1 MTKNSSD
8 KVAKQ
13 KQSQQGADGG
23 ARFTIFNLLPRS
35 RVRETVESKVTKQK
49 KVARQKKFQQGAGGG
64 ARTAILH
71 LLTSKSVRETIESIV
86 VAFALA
92 FLFRT
97 FEAEAFVIPTGSMA
111 PTLQGRHQDVVCP
124 MCGYPYRVSASGEID
139 QDDGRNRIDVIG
151 GECLNCRYWACT
163 NRRQGKLLGSQRPW
177 QGKLLGSPRS
187 FNVGALDR
195 DAESESANG
204 DRIIVSKF
212 AYAFQEPERW
222 DVFVFR
228 FPGNAS
234 RNYIKRLVG
243 LPGETLKLHRGDVFR
258 AEQVAK
264 NTKMERNLPYTIV
277 RKPPFKAVAM
287 AQMVHDNQYQ
297 AETLTE
303 HGWPRRWGTWPRGA
317 AASQGDWQ
325 PADNHRRFMTDG
337 SSQETAWIRYQH
349 RVPDFAQWNQIVE
362 AAQTQDPTEKASL
375 LQNLQPQPELI
386 SDAYSYNSDIKF
398 YSPAQVESNRAAM
411 GMYWVGDLMFE
422 CTLEVLRP
430 GGSVVL
436 DLVEGGKH
444 FQCTFDLTTGAA
456 TLDIDG
462 AFYDAEGETAQ
473 RPVAQTAVRGQ
484 GFYDLRFANF
494 DDQLFLWVNGKS
506 VVFDLPTTYPPLGNT
521 IPVSDAED
529 GGDLA
534 PVGIGAEGA
543 AVAVD
548 KLKIKRDVYYIS
560 PPPPDKHRNY
570 QRAYESGP
578 LNFHPRLSSEEA
590 AFGARRV
597 LTEKSRWPQWFA
609 QMHALYFPL
618 ERFELPDRGQD
629 QFFALGDNSPQ
640 SQDSRLWHH
649 KYLKTEYYVERDLLI
664 GKALFIYWP
673 LWPLTHIDWVR

>member
-1 MTKNSSD
+1 MTKNNSR
-8 KVAKQ
+8 KVAK
-13 KQSQQGADGG
+13 
-23 ARFTIFNLLPRS
+23 
-35 RVRETVESKVTKQK
+35 
-49 KVARQKKFQQGAGGG
+49 QKKFQQGVGGG
-64 ARTAILH
+64 VGMAILH
-71 LLTSKSVRETIESIV
+71 FLTSKSVRETIESIV

-111 PTLQGRHQDVVCP
+111 PTLQGRHQDVDCP
-124 MCGYPYRVSASGEID
+124 MCGYPYRVSASSEID
-139 QDDGRNRIDVIG
+139 PATERKQADVIG
-151 GECLNCRYWACT
+151 GECANCRYWACT
-163 NRRQGKLLGSQRPW
+163 NRRQGKLLGTPRP
-177 QGKLLGSPRS
+177 
-187 FNVGALDR
+187 FNEGALQ
-195 DAESESANG
+195 ANTESESANG

-258 AEQVAK
+258 AEQIAENNK
-264 NTKMERNLPYTIV
+264 TARNLAYTIV

-297 AETLTE
+297 AEMLTQ

-317 AASQGDWQ
+317 AANPGDWQ
-325 PADNHRRFMTDG
+325 PTDNHRRFMTDG
-337 SSQETAWIRYQH
+337 TSQKTTWLRYQH

-362 AAQTQDPTEKASL
+362 AAQTQDPTKKAGL
-375 LQNLQPQPELI
+375 LQSMQPEPELI
-386 SDAYSYNSDIKF
+386 SDAYSYNSGIVF
-398 YSPAQVESNRAAM
+398 EYPARAQSNRAAM
-411 GMYWVGDLMFE
+411 GMYWVGDLMLE

-444 FQCTFDLTTGAA
+444 FQCALDLATGTAH
-456 TLDIDG
+456 LGIEG
-462 AFYDAEGETAQ
+462 VFYDAEGNVSQ
-473 RPVAQTAVRGQ
+473 RPAAETAVRGP
-484 GFYDLRFANF
+484 GSYALRFANF

-506 VVFDLPTTYPPLGNT
+506 IVFDLPTTYPPLGNT

-534 PVGIGAEGA
+534 PVGIGAGGA

-548 KLKIKRDVYYIS
+548 QLRILRDVYYIS
-560 PPPPDKHRNY
+560 VPADFSWSRSY
-570 QRAYESGP
+570 LRGP
-578 LNFHPRLSSEEA
+578 LA
-590 AFGARRV
+590 ADNYLGRMDVVSAAREV
-597 LTEKSRWPQWFA
+597 LTNKTRWPEWFA
-609 QMHALYFPL
+609 EMLPLYFPL
-618 ERFELPDRGQD
+618 ERFAVPEGGKD

-640 SQDSRLWHH
+640 SKDSRLWATPN
-649 KYLKTEYYVERDLLI
+649 TEYYVERELLI

-673 LWPLTHIDWVR
+673 LTHINWVR